1 MNNFNVYVCGR
12 LVSMLAA
19 VLAFILNACSDD
31 HVAGG
36 VTEETR
42 IYALAGRVGEVYPK
56 IMNVED
62 AGQGT
67 ATLPQNYNN
76 VLRAKKG
83 TVVTIY
89 EMDPLTLDTTG
100 RFFVDSV
107 GDDSGRFAFD
117 DVSLKCPYVLI
128 EAREPQKSL
137 SKSVASNE
145 LLKAVVD
152 LRKEGDINVNLLTTI
167 KVPLLRSYYAAGE
180 SFDDANK
187 RAERDVLED
196 LGVYEDLGSFD
207 QAYDENSELAYV
219 AQMLANAPNAEKIA
233 ADFRNY
239 VPLYYVSSKIISVLD
254 SEYNQYLLNT
264 IKMINYD
271 VASMARKSGL
281 GRCTEARENEEAVIM
296 VDDSYSPAE
305 KMPYAIVCRSGNWVL
320 GFKKIDYQTGSME
333 DSRDGK
339 IYKTVSYNWGEVS
352 QTWMAENLDFTDTIS
367 STVDSALKVNLSK
380 GLSCYRNYDGGCR
393 LFGHAYSW
401 MAAMNVGSD
410 DMAEEVLS
418 RDSTRDYEFHG
429 SYVVPFTQDEIN
441 NHQGVCPDGWRVP
454 SLNDWQILLK
464 NMGTLYGVGFNKVV
478 PALYDETATGFGL
491 TSVGN
496 IGVDGDYNDL
506 VFNNVF
512 IVADMPPYK
521 IEFFIYDYGNLAF
534 ESEQPHGSFGRMN
547 GQRNAYNPDVYNP
560 YLKGAVRCIKK

>member
-1 MNNFNVYVCGR
+1 MNNFYVCGR

-42 IYALAGRVGEVYPK
+42 IYALAGRVSEVYPK
-56 IMNVED
+56 IMNVQD

-67 ATLPQNYNN
+67 ATLPRNYNN
-76 VLRAKKG
+76 VLRARKG

-89 EMDPLTLDTTG
+89 EMDPFTLDTTG
-100 RFFVDSV
+100 RFFVDTV

-117 DVSLKCPYVLI
+117 DISLKCPYVLI
-128 EAREPQKSL
+128 ESREPMVNDSL
-137 SKSVASNE
+137 GKNVGWKD

-152 LRKEGDINVNLLTTI
+152 LRKEGGINVNLLTTI

-187 RAERDVLED
+187 HAERDVLED

-207 QAYDENSELAYV
+207 EIYDENSELAFV
-219 AQMLANAPNAEKIA
+219 AQMVTNVPNAEKIA

-239 VPLYYVSSKIISVLD
+239 VPLYYMSSRVISVLD
-254 SEYNQYLLNT
+254 SEYSQYLLNT
-264 IKMINYD
+264 IKMIEYD

-296 VDDSYSPAE
+296 VEDIYSSAE
-305 KMPYAIVCRSGNWVL
+305 EMPYAVVCRSGRWVL

-333 DSRDGK
+333 DGRDGK

-352 QTWMAENLDFTDTIS
+352 QTWMAENLDFADTAS
-367 STVDSALKVNLSK
+367 SIVDSALKANLSK

-393 LFGHAYSW
+393 LFGHAYTW

-410 DMAEEVLS
+410 DMAEDVLS
-418 RDSTRDYEFHG
+418 KDSSRNYEFHG
-429 SYVVPFTQDEIN
+429 SYVIPFTQDEIN
-441 NHQGVCPDGWRVP
+441 DRQGVCPDGWRIP
-454 SLNDWQILLK
+454 TLNDWQLLLK
-464 NMGTLYGVGFNKVV
+464 NMGSLYGVSFNKVV

-491 TSVGN
+491 SSVGDIDVN
-496 IGVDGDYNDL
+496 GEYNAV

-534 ESEQPHGSFGRMN
+534 ESDQTHGSFGKMN
-547 GQRNAYNPDVYNP
+547 GQRNAYNPDVYSP